1 MATATKDTR
10 LASVPFALR
19 VRIAQARRLVDEFE
33 RQYGGKFDS
42 LADLFG
48 QPKPESIQW
57 LQLLLAGLDK
67 ALRAALSF
75 GYYLRQLA
83 LSRDRHGRA
92 PGKIVT
98 IHPQVTRGPDVRMS
112 TCRSSADLV
121 MT

>member
-1 MATATKDTR
+1 MATAATNSR
-10 LASVPFALR
+10 LESVPFALR
-19 VRIAQARRLVDEFE
+19 VRIAQAQRLVEEFE
-33 RQYGGKFDS
+33 RRHGDEFDR
-42 LADLFG
+42 LVFA

-57 LQLLLAGLDK
+57 RELLLVGLYK
-67 ALRAALSF
+67 ALRAALNF
-75 GYYLRQLA
+75 DYYLRQLA

-98 IHPQVTRGPDVRMS
+98 IHPQVTRGPDVRVS